1 MAGMERKYKRELRT
15 VECSY
20 TLQMVKS
27 TKDGDWE
34 YVEEKLAT
42 ATKAAG
48 AEQEEL
54 NDLWEGINEDE

>member
-1 MAGMERKYKRELRT
+1 
-15 VECSY
+15 
-20 TLQMVKS
+20 MVKS
-27 TKDGDWE
+27 TKDRDWE